1 MFCKYI
7 HLCLSV
13 LVFFFKL
20 NIILC
25 IFQGQSGKLL
35 VRRLTSLIPGSE
47 ILSWLKEVKICEEP
61 YSSFVTSLS
70 FHRYRSHYANVN
82 RIFKIKKVNIQVP
95 FNGCNEW
102 KGILLCLVFV
112 PLERHWYPSEIYVY
126 SVQVDGHQ
134 GDLMPFMCCIG
145 ERYCKFESHHLW
157 LVYFFRHLFDNP
169 YRMRG
174 TCSSIDA
181 KGFRQVE
188 IKIATVSVEAE
199 KIGFG
204 LVYSNRNE
212 EERIS
217 RQYLLL

>member
-1 MFCKYI
+1 MFYKYI
-7 HLCLSV
+7 GLCPSV
-13 LVFFFKL
+13 LVFFFLL

-112 PLERHWYPSEIYVY
+112 PLERH
-126 SVQVDGHQ
+126 
-134 GDLMPFMCCIG
+134 
-145 ERYCKFESHHLW
+145 
-157 LVYFFRHLFDNP
+157 
-169 YRMRG
+169 
-174 TCSSIDA
+174 
-181 KGFRQVE
+181 
-188 IKIATVSVEAE
+188 
-199 KIGFG
+199 
-204 LVYSNRNE
+204 
-212 EERIS
+212 
-217 RQYLLL
+217 